1 MKLNGEDNFVQL
13 PYTMANHDELTIACW
28 TKWAG
33 GDRWQRLWDF
43 GNGTNQYLFF
53 SPSTDSGMRFA
64 IKDNGDEQQVRT
76 TSTLS
81 RTRWTHVAVT
91 IGTNGAV
98 LYIDGEVKAQNESVT
113 IKPSDINP
121 IFNYVGRSQFAA
133 DPAYKGN
140 IDDFRI
146 YNYALSA
153 EEIKDLVDTTT
164 GVHAPEKADA
174 EPNEVGYDLSG
185 RRVKPD
191 AKGLVVTKGKKMLV
205 K

>member
-1 MKLNGEDNFVQL
+1 M
-13 PYTMANHDELTIACW
+13 
-28 TKWAG
+28 
-33 GDRWQRLWDF
+33 
-43 GNGTNQYLFF
+43 
-53 SPSTDSGMRFA
+53 
-64 IKDNGDEQQVRT
+64 
-76 TSTLS
+76 
-81 RTRWTHVAVT
+81 
-91 IGTNGAV
+91 

-164 GVHAPEKADA
+164 GVHAPEMADA
-174 EPNEVGYDLSG
+174 LPNEVGYDLSG

-191 AKGLVVTKGKKMLV
+191 AKGLVVTKGKKVLV